1 MAVACNV
8 LIDLAFGLAVVSGA
22 TALVASNMGF
32 KLNYTLN
39 QVQAGVS
46 LSGSSTLALPENRQ
60 AGRYRSLATNAKEL
74 MDDIGLASVANVPR
88 FIEATDGLEVY
99 TGRKTGGVPV
109 PFPLTPGEAYFIRR
123 NTTVNYIPAHY

>member
-1 MAVACNV
+1 MARNV

-88 FIEATDGLEVY
+88 FIEATDGLESY
-99 TGRKTGGVPV
+99 TGRKTGSLPV
-109 PFPLTPGEAYFIRR
+109 PFPLTPGEAYFVRMK
-123 NTTVNYIPAHY
+123 TTVNYIPAHY